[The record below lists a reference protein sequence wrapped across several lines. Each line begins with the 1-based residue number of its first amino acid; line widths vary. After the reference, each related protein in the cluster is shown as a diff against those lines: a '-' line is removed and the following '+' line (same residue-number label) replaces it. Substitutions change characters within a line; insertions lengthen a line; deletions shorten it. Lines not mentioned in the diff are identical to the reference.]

1 MDTIEKRI
9 QAYLSKL
16 PKEQVKLSKIN
27 DIQERINDGF
37 GLEDFIRDEIE
48 KAQKSLTKARDILQF
63 DFRDAYLDADELLE
77 ELENEVKELG
87 IAEPPKV
94 KVLKSELNK
103 LKSLENKLENEIK
116 QVG

>member
-87 IAEPPKV
+87 IAEPPKI

>member
-1 MDTIEKRI
+1 MDSIEKRI

-16 PKEQVKLSKIN
+16 PKEQIKLSKIN

-48 KAQKSLTKARDILQF
+48 KAQKSMTKARDILQF

-94 KVLKSELNK
+94 KVLKSEINK

>member
-1 MDTIEKRI
+1 MDSIEKRI

-16 PKEQVKLSKIN
+16 PKQKVKLSKIN
-27 DIQERINDGF
+27 DIQQRINDGF
-37 GLEDFIRDEIE
+37 ALEDVIRDKIE
-48 KAQKSLTKARDILQF
+48 KAQKFMTEARDILGF
-63 DFRDAYLDADELLE
+63 NFRDAYLDADELLE

-103 LKSLENKLENEIK
+103 LKSLETKLEMEIK